1 MEHIFFSSSPLIGC
15 QQLFKKKKIE
25 KKKKRKK
32 KGKVKNIH
40 APKKKKNN

>member
-25 KKKKRKK
+25 KKKKKK
-32 KGKVKNIH
+32 EKRQI
-40 APKKKKNN
+40 KKHSCTEKEKK